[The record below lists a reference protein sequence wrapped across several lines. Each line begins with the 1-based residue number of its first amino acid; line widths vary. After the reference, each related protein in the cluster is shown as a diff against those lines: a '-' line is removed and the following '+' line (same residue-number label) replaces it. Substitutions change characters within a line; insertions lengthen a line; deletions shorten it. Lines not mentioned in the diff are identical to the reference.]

1 MRRVS
6 VWLQYETAAVSDSRR
21 MLQVQHYA
29 AARVEQFSDG
39 VIGIAIT
46 LLVLEIAVPVATN
59 GVGLVDELASEWPSF
74 LAYVISFLTIGGFWL
89 AHHTIFSSLRA
100 VSPATMKINLLLLMF
115 IAFLPFPTAV
125 MAASQIGTDGGS
137 RIAVVFY
144 GVALLACRVLL
155 SWLWWQCRR
164 DRLIRDEVGPEEVR
178 RLTRRLNPGAAAY
191 VVAIVIGAAYPPA
204 GPWLFLAIAVSTI
217 LLARTIDFYEPG
229 PQDAGAA

>member
-1 MRRVS
+1 MF
-6 VWLQYETAAVSDSRR
+6 QI
-21 MLQVQHYA
+21 QHYA

-59 GVGLVDELASEWPSF
+59 GVGLMDELSTEWPSF

-100 VSPATMKINLLLLMF
+100 VSPTVMKVNLLLLMF

-137 RIAVVFY
+137 RVAVVFY
-144 GVALLACRVLL
+144 GLTLLTCRLLL
-155 SWLWWQCRR
+155 SLLWWQCRR
-164 DRLIRDEVGPEEVR
+164 DKLLREEVEPDEVR

-204 GPWLFLAIAVSTI
+204 GPWLFLVIAVFTI
-217 LLARTIDFYEPG
+217 LLARTIDFYEPDEG
-229 PQDAGAA
+229 VQTG

>member
-1 MRRVS
+1 MRGD
-6 VWLQYETAAVSDSRR
+6 QR
-21 MLQVQHYA
+21 MLRIQHYA

-46 LLVLEIAVPVATN
+46 LLVLQIAVPSVSN
-59 GVGLVDELASEWPSF
+59 GVGLLDELKAEWPSF

-100 VSPATMKINLLLLMF
+100 VSPMVMRVNLLLLMS

-125 MAASQIGTDGGS
+125 MATDILGSDSGS
-137 RIAVVFY
+137 RVAVVFY
-144 GVALLACRVLL
+144 GLSLLLCRVLL

-164 DRLIRDEVGPEEVR
+164 DRLIREEVSGDEER

-191 VVAIVIGAAYPPA
+191 VVATVVAAYVPPA
-204 GPWLFLAIAVSTI
+204 GPWLFLVIAIYTI
-217 LLARTIDFYEPG
+217 VFARTIDFYEPELE
-229 PQDAGAA
+229 GAQTG